1 MNRSFGLDMDK
12 HFRTGKKLIDG
23 VFDAVSDCVRVQ
35 HRPLAGNIHGEVN
48 KTLAPCRDR
57 AA

>member
-1 MNRSFGLDMDK
+1 MNRSFGLDVNEDLGA
-12 HFRTGKKLIDG
+12 GKKLIDG
-23 VFDAVSDCVRVQ
+23 VFDAVGDCVRVQ

-48 KTLAPCRDR
+48 KALAPCRDR